1 MYEGIYNMDLTS
13 PRTIRNIQEQFGF
26 TFKKGLGQNFLT
38 ARNILEEIVDAAE
51 IESGVI
57 EVGPGFGVLTSELAQ
72 NSDKVVTIEIDE
84 RLIDVLD
91 YTLAEYDN
99 VKIINEDI
107 LKLDLKKVIDELVF
121 CAIMLDS
128 AKIPRQ
134 LY

>member
-57 EVGPGFGVLTSELAQ
+57 GRTGIRRAY
-72 NSDKVVTIEIDE
+72 E
-84 RLIDVLD
+84 R
-91 YTLAEYDN
+91 A
-99 VKIINEDI
+99 
-107 LKLDLKKVIDELVF
+107 
-121 CAIMLDS
+121 CA
-128 AKIPRQ
+128 KQR
-134 LY
+134 